1 MDLWLILF
9 IFDGILFVIIAGTVL
24 YLGVFAVAALFHSKP
39 VIPKAKKLNR
49 FVILIPAYK
58 QDNVI
63 EQTVLSALSQAYPQR
78 MFDVTVI
85 SDHQDELTNM
95 RLAQYPITLLIPNFE
110 ESAKA
115 KSLQYAILNLP
126 EFKIYDAV
134 IILDGDNIID
144 QDFLEQ
150 VNDAYE
156 IAATKAIQTHRISKN
171 RDTAAARMD
180 AIFEESTKAKS
191 LQYAILNLP
200 EFKIYD
206 AVIILDG
213 DNIIDQDFLD
223 QVNNAFEIAAT
234 KAIQTHRIS
243 KNRDTAA
250 ARMDAIF
257 EEINNAIFRRGHI
270 SFGLSAALA
279 GSGTVFDFNWY
290 KTNVMRAR
298 TSGEDKEL
306 EALLMRQ
313 DIFVDY
319 FDDIYVY
326 GEKKRTTTTLN
337 EQRGRWAM
345 QQFSNLF
352 RNIRFLPGA
361 IFRKQYNL
369 ADKLI
374 QWMLV
379 PRTNMIGIIMIMSI
393 VLPFIYLTMAIK
405 WWILGAL
412 ALFIFA
418 IATPDYLVDEMWDKT
433 FLRSPFVSLWKMF
446 SFKIHKKS

>member
-1 MDLWLILF
+1 MDFWLILY

-24 YLGVFAVAALFHSKP
+24 YLGVFAVAALFHNKP
-39 VIPKAKKLNR
+39 VIPKAKKFNR

-95 RLAQYPITLLIPNFE
+95 RLAQYPITLLTPDFE
-110 ESAKA
+110 ESTKA

-156 IAATKAIQTHRISKN
+156 T
-171 RDTAAARMD
+171 
-180 AIFEESTKAKS
+180 
-191 LQYAILNLP
+191 
-200 EFKIYD
+200 
-206 AVIILDG
+206 
-213 DNIIDQDFLD
+213 
-223 QVNNAFEIAAT
+223 AAT

-257 EEINNAIFRRGHI
+257 EEINNTIFRRGHI

-290 KTNVMRAR
+290 KTNVMLTK

-319 FDDIYVY
+319 FDHIYVY
-326 GEKKRTTTTLN
+326 GEKKRTTSKLN
-337 EQRGRWAM
+337 EQRGRWAT
-345 QQFSNLF
+345 QQFANLF

-361 IFRKQYNL
+361 FFRKQYNL
-369 ADKLI
+369 ADKII

-379 PRTNMIGIIMIMSI
+379 PRTNMIGVIMIMSL

-405 WWILGAL
+405 WWILGSL

-446 SFKIHKKS
+446 RIKSHKKS